1 MNIAGIRKE
10 YIKHSLDAVAVG
22 SNPVAFFL
30 GWLDEAFNA
39 GVLEPTAMA
48 VSSVSEDGRPSS
60 RIVLLKGTED
70 GKFTFFT
77 NYNSRKGR
85 EINTN
90 SEVALLFFW
99 PELERQVR
107 VEGIAIRVSEE
118 ESDAYFNSRPLESRI
133 GAVASPQSTVISGR
147 KTLEELYNMIA
158 EKTILEGI
166 VRPENW
172 GGFTVIPH
180 TVEFWQGRPGRLH
193 DRIRFRSEGN
203 EWIKERLAP

>member
-1 MNIAGIRKE
+1 MNIAAIRKE

-22 SNPVAFFL
+22 SNPVSFFSA
-30 GWLDEAFNA
+30 WLNEAIDA
-39 GVLEPTAMA
+39 GALEPTAMA
-48 VSSVSEDGRPSS
+48 VSSVSEDGKPSS
-60 RIVLLKGTED
+60 RMVLLKGIDD

-77 NYNSRKGR
+77 NFNSRKGK
-85 EINTN
+85 EINSN

-107 VEGIAIRVSEE
+107 IEGVAMRVSEE
-118 ESDAYFNSRPLESRI
+118 ESDEYFNSRPMESRI
-133 GAVASPQSTVISGR
+133 GAVASPQSSVIPGR
-147 KTLEELYNMIA
+147 QALEEIYIRIA
-158 EKTILEGI
+158 EKAISEEI

-172 GGFTVIPH
+172 GGFAVIPH